1 VRIHDGPLSSGLP
14 KSSWKSNVSSNSL
27 LGREFAALCAAA
39 VLLLTTVDTV
49 AGPPGEADAV
59 QTGSETAITAVVPDF
74 QLRCRKQACA
84 VEQRERISMPH
95 FRPLREI
102 APASP
107 LLDAL
112 VQNTPGYS
120 DGYPAGVP
128 ETYAWCGGSYKP
140 AVNRAPPPEF
150 TAVTGWG
157 QVYRPIGAAEY
168 AGPNPSIEIANAR
181 TYVHLKDREDWVVV
195 QDQARSP
202 LAGAHFVA
210 DFSNNAA
217 IPMEIRRNAGVVTTI
232 GAPPSGYNSHFWIF
246 SRGAYQAA
254 SVDGVYVQIDMRAV
268 DGNLKVIA
276 NVGADW
282 WRDASAPF
290 EDGFVNNP
298 GAGMSNWR
306 VLSTN
311 WSTLRFY
318 STSDDELLA
327 APPPPLQH
335 LKSTKLQATIR
346 RRIVAQTPC
355 RASAE

>member
-1 VRIHDGPLSSGLP
+1 VSCSSF
-14 KSSWKSNVSSNSL
+14 SA
-27 LGREFAALCAAA
+27 RQFAALCAVA
-39 VLLLTTVDTV
+39 VLLLATVNAD
-49 AGPPGEADAV
+49 AGPSGDAETL
-59 QTGSETAITAVVPDF
+59 QTGAVTARAAAVPDF
-74 QLRCRKQACA
+74 RPRSRCRKNTCA
-84 VEQRERISMPH
+84 GAPRQHVSLPR
-95 FRPLREI
+95 FRPPREI

-128 ETYAWCGGSYKP
+128 KTFDWCGGSYKP
-140 AVNRAPPPEF
+140 AVNRVPPPEF

-157 QVYRPIGAAEY
+157 QVYRPIGSAEY

-181 TYVHLKDREDWVVV
+181 TYVHLKDRNEWVVV

-202 LAGAHFVA
+202 LAGAHFVS

-217 IPMEIRRNAGVVTTI
+217 IPMAIRRNAGAVTTI

-246 SRGAYQAA
+246 SRGTYEAA
-254 SVDGVYVQIDMRAV
+254 SVDGVYVQIDMRTI
-268 DGNLKVIA
+268 DSNLKAIA

-282 WRDASAPF
+282 WRDASAAY
-290 EDGFVNNP
+290 EDGFANNP

-306 VLSTN
+306 ALSTS

-318 STSDDELLA
+318 SASDDRLLA
-327 APPPPLQH
+327 APPPPLQ
-335 LKSTKLQATIR
+335 SPQTTEMQTKIR
-346 RRIVAQTPC
+346 RRIVAQMPC